1 MLDFYLY
8 QPTVNIMLQIT
19 FNLKLEFTREG
30 NIYNKNVPHELNV
43 GAKQCYTDRV
53 FYRLLD
59 SLVV

>member
-30 NIYNKNVPHELNV
+30 NIYNKMFHMN
-43 GAKQCYTDRV
+43 
-53 FYRLLD
+53 
-59 SLVV
+59 